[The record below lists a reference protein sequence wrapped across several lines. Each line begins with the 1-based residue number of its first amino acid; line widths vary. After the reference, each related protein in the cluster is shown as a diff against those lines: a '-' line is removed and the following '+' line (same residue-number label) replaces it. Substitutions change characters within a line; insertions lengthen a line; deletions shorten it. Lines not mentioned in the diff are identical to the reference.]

1 MSGKTVPFSA
11 RISIEDA
18 EFISMLEYDGAHT
31 PSDKL
36 RALLAETRRR
46 NQNSVDYGEN
56 LGHMQ
61 EWFGQMKKKLLIRQQ
76 QLNLHN
82 EGTLRLLDSLPD
94 LIATLQTLTARASQL
109 NVRELQDSEIQLL
122 QKILRLNELLLPLA
136 LTSQK
141 NAVSDS
147 LFALAELISSYRAA
161 IEGEPL

>member
-36 RALLAETRRR
+36 RALLAEARRR
-46 NQNSVDYGEN
+46 HQNAVDYGEN

-61 EWFGQMKKKLLIRQQ
+61 EWFGQMKRQLLIRQQ
-76 QLNLHN
+76 QLNLNN
-82 EGTLRLLDSLPD
+82 EGILRLLDSLPD
-94 LIATLQTLTARASQL
+94 LIAMLQTLTARAAHL
-109 NVRELQDSEIQLL
+109 NIRELQEAEVQLL

-136 LTSQK
+136 LTSPK
-141 NAVSDS
+141 NAASDS
-147 LFALAELISSYRAA
+147 LFSLTELISSYRAA
-161 IEGEPL
+161 IEGESV